1 MSALLPRVLVMGDNV
16 ALPEVMNKLRLLAK
30 VYTIPALDDSAS
42 VKAIAQCVKDN
53 GPFVAFAVSGLRSVD
68 TMSFNSST

>member
-1 MSALLPRVLVMGDNV
+1 MGDNV
-16 ALPEVMNKLRLLAK
+16 ALPEVMDKLRLVAK

-42 VKAIAQCVKDN
+42 ARAIAQCVKDN

-68 TMSFNSST
+68 NTSLSGCAGWRVSDSLY